1 MRFDRGYHRIR
12 YQCNNSDKIYHHMEE
27 ADGFDNA
34 DGEVVEEGGCGI
46 DNVIEQT
53 NNNIVGGDIDGL
65 LQTLSGD
72 VNRIY
77 CHNLSKLMML
87 EGLLVAMEQQLQP
100 QQFPNEMLQELLQH
114 VKSCASDISAMNA
127 EAIQQQA
134 TRDELVRIFTF
145 CANYSKF
152 KVEEIVRDI
161 PSSLND
167 NVIQD
172 ATSSHSS
179 DDIDHDRSLSLNEG
193 GGPGEGDESFHELPT
208 ETADSV
214 TSALETDTL
223 TSHLSL
229 EASETTS
236 LSERRPTKSPKSKGA
251 YLCLFFTYGSVFLHD
266 TLLY

>member
-1 MRFDRGYHRIR
+1 MPSIELSSISVQH
-12 YQCNNSDKIYHHMEE
+12 SDKIFYHHMEE

-72 VNRIY
+72 VNRIH
-77 CHNLSKLMML
+77 CHNLSKLMIL

-100 QQFPNEMLQELLQH
+100 QQFPNERLQELLQH
-114 VKSCASDISAMNA
+114 VQSCASDISTMNA
-127 EAIQQQA
+127 KAIQQQA
-134 TRDELVRIFTF
+134 TGDELVRIFTF
-145 CANYSKF
+145 CANQSKL

-161 PSSLND
+161 PSSMND

-172 ATSSHSS
+172 ATTSSHNS

-193 GGPGEGDESFHELPT
+193 GGSGEGDESFPELPT
-208 ETADSV
+208 ETA
-214 TSALETDTL
+214 ETDTL
-223 TSHLSL
+223 TSCLSL
-229 EASETTS
+229 ETSIETATP
-236 LSERRPTKSPKSKGA
+236 SERKPTKSPRNKGA
-251 YLCLFFTYGSVFLHD
+251 YLCLFFT
-266 TLLY
+266 